1 MSMFHKNE
9 LLCGVG
15 DRGPETAGKKHHPGD
30 SADCLKNT
38 HVSTFIYSGE
48 TF

>member
-1 MSMFHKNE
+1 MRMRGFV
-9 LLCGVG
+9 GVG
-15 DRGPETAGKKHHPGD
+15 DRGPETARKKPDPGD
-30 SADCLKNT
+30 FADCLKNT